1 MGLDTELVSI
11 LKKQQPETLSYRV
24 LDPVN
29 ENFDLH
35 GEEWKNV
42 KPMDQDHC
50 HLPYIMAAV
59 MVLNAGPQS

>member
-1 MGLDTELVSI
+1 MF
-11 LKKQQPETLSYRV
+11 SYRV

-35 GEEWKNV
+35 GEEWKSEQ
-42 KPMDQDHC
+42 PMYQGHC

-59 MVLNAGPQS
+59 MVLNAGTQS